1 MKLIF
6 TNKDNEKTIIFTVD
20 EYENLLVILDQAQLP
35 EHRKKLCEVQ
45 VKLWQDLY
53 DIDLE

>member
-1 MKLIF
+1 MKLISI
-6 TNKDNEKTIIFTVD
+6 NENNEKTIELTVN
-20 EYENLLVILDQAQLP
+20 EYEYLLVILDQAQLP

>member
-1 MKLIF
+1 MKLISI
-6 TNKDNEKTIIFTVD
+6 NENNEKTIELTVN
-20 EYENLLVILDQAQLP
+20 EYEYLLIILDQAQLP

>member
-1 MKLIF
+1 MKLIS
-6 TNKDNEKTIIFTVD
+6 TNKEFEKTIEFTVD

-35 EHRKKLCEVQ
+35 EHRGNLCEAQ